1 MRISSLWLLT
11 LLLSLSGCGADSSL
25 SAGTDNSQTPDTGT
39 PDPDD
44 GDNTDEDGGAEN
56 PDDPIISNPREFDY
70 RPDNGTPVETCTPD
84 NADITA
90 SAAELGNT
98 GADSTYAITGYDEDT
113 SGSDLTGTWVIIARD
128 NTAAPIRRMQKYF
141 MVIRSNSSGEYEMA
155 NCSAMP
161 TLTEETTKQWVDQY
175 NNPVKEDDPAAV
187 GQIDVVTKRT
197 YNAWQPFVL
206 PQDTAGTTITLPL
219 LTPSEMVSENGITLT
234 VTGTSQL
241 RSSDSDGV
249 YQGLK
254 LSTSTA
260 PLGAAGADITP
271 PPSNS
276 NPNPT
281 QINFSTENIWC
292 VVQSRQIEQQCS
304 TSAPKPEPIVDSIIR
319 ASTEKWQLGVAT
331 SSEAG
336 WTNKYLLVARN
347 VLAGVVG
354 TDANSGVRTT
364 ATAGT
369 ATSLSPSISELS
381 VDVGLTLEN
390 SDGISINTNIPG
402 SFTP

>member
-25 SAGTDNSQTPDTGT
+25 SAGTDNSQTPGTGT

-44 GDNTDEDGGAEN
+44 GDAPGDTGGESSGDTGSTS
-56 PDDPIISNPREFDY
+56 PSGYDP
-70 RPDNGTPVETCTPD
+70 RPNNGTPVETCTPD

-90 SAAELGNT
+90 SAAQLGNT
-98 GADSTYAITGYDEDT
+98 GDDSTYAITGYAEDT
-113 SGSDLTGTWVIIARD
+113 SGSDLTGTWVIVARD

-141 MVIRSNSSGEYEMA
+141 MVIRSNGSGEYEMA

-175 NNPVKEDDPAAV
+175 GNPVKEDNPARV
-187 GQIDVVTKRT
+187 VQIDVVTKRT
-197 YNAWQPFVL
+197 YNAWEPFVL
-206 PQDTAGTTITLPL
+206 PQATTGTTVTLPL
-219 LTPSEMVSENGITLT
+219 LTPSEMVPENGITLT

-241 RSSDSDGV
+241 RSTDGV

-254 LSTSTA
+254 LSTSIA
-260 PLGAAGADITP
+260 RLGTAGAT
-271 PPSNS
+271 
-276 NPNPT
+276 
-281 QINFSTENIWC
+281 INGGVFPDQDVWC

-331 SSEAG
+331 STEAS

-369 ATSLSPSISELS
+369 ATSLIPSISELN

-390 SDGISINTNIPG
+390 SDSISIDTNIPG
-402 SFTP
+402 SLTP